1 MEARVTNILGSGLK
15 GGDYYERVR
24 TASTSPDTSYSAT
37 TSTRSASMSTE
48 LYGFEAN
55 VTLTKEQIQ
64 RLLRC
69 GIEPS
74 HVSYEAYKYALAL
87 LSESG
92 FKKERRLRI
101 ASIIRSEE
109 RRVGKECRSRWS

>member
-1 MEARVTNILGSGLK
+1 
-15 GGDYYERVR
+15 
-24 TASTSPDTSYSAT
+24 
-37 TSTRSASMSTE
+37 MSTE

-55 VTLTKEQIQ
+55 VSLTKEQIQ

-101 ASIIRSEE
+101 ASIILEE
-109 RRVGKECRSRWS
+109 ATQRAGIHTSQLQAQAEEASPFIGRHNN